1 MKSMTEQLARKHY
14 ERGRQFELQDRHAEA
29 IEGYRSA
36 CSLTPSFPEPF
47 QSLGRL
53 LALRGQL
60 TEALGYLNSALD
72 RGDDV
77 QTRQWRGYVLGRLHR
92 YEDALSDYLLLRD
105 LCDPQIEVN
114 IGRMLL
120 ALRRFDEAEDVL
132 VVLSDPSAEQLMN
145 AIPRYREFDLIAED
159 VRSIRYLFGGT
170 CVLGT
175 LGEESLRITDEKY
188 QLFEYA
194 YIAFTVHRFLALAK
208 KQKWSFDAVLG
219 KGVRHE
225 PFARAMAHLLSK
237 PWHREP
243 LDDRTR
249 YLVCSSVLNGVTDA
263 AAATQAVRLKGSPH
277 LHFALGMIPKGD
289 PNAKEPHVIGFVNRC
304 AVPWYR
310 VEAFSRLQPTEERDE
325 QTIPGIS
332 VGPAF
337 INPNSSQVVDA
348 IVAAV
353 QSTQLDDSWS
363 SIERWYETHA
373 RIRCRQWDFG
383 ADDFV

>member
-1 MKSMTEQLARKHY
+1 MTEQLARKQY

-29 IEGYRSA
+29 IEGYRGA
-36 CSLTPSFPEPF
+36 CKLSPSFPEPY
-47 QSLGRL
+47 QALGRL

-60 TEALGYLNSALD
+60 TEALGYLNEALD

-145 AIPRYREFDLIAED
+145 AIPRYREFDVIAED

-175 LGEESLRITDEKY
+175 MGEESLRITDEKY
-188 QLFEYA
+188 QLLEYA
-194 YIAFTVHRFLALAK
+194 YIAFTVHRFLALAE
-208 KQKWSFDAVLG
+208 KQRWTFDAVLG

-225 PFARAMAHLLSK
+225 PFARAMAKLMGK
-237 PWHREP
+237 PWHRDP
-243 LDDRTR
+243 QDDKTR
-249 YLVCSSVLNGVTDA
+249 YLVCSSVLNGVPDA
-263 AAATQAVRLKGSPH
+263 ATATQAVRLKGSPH

-289 PNAKEPHVIGFVNRC
+289 PNPKEPHIIGFVNRC
-304 AVPWYR
+304 AVPWYK
-310 VEAFSRLQPTEERDE
+310 VEAFARLQPISDDDT
-325 QTIPGIS
+325 QSIPGMT

-337 INPNSSQVVDA
+337 INPNSSEVIDA
-348 IVAAV
+348 IVTAV
-353 QSTQLDDSWS
+353 RTTQLDATWP
-363 SIERWYETHA
+363 SIQRWYETHA
-373 RIRCRQWDFG
+373 RIRCGQWDFG
-383 ADDFV
+383 VDDFV